1 LNEYYHL
8 GGYKDRDWLNKIDT
22 EVQAVPSPLVV
33 PIVLLLKDLHRE
45 K

>member
-8 GGYKDRDWLNKIDT
+8 GGYKDRDWLKQIDT
-22 EVQAVPSPLVV
+22 EVQAVPSPLVA

-45 K
+45 